1 LNFKRFLVIIYKR
14 NKIKGKGILTM
25 SAKNKE
31 KEKVNILIVDDRKE
45 NLLALEALL
54 ESPDLRIIKAESG
67 NQALGLMLEFNF
79 GLVLLDVQM
88 PEMDGFEVAELMRR
102 KEKTRNIPII
112 FITAIIKEEKYVFK
126 GYEKGAVDYLFKPIN
141 PNVLKSKV
149 NVFLELHRRKMELE
163 RLINEKNDYILE
175 LHQLNKKIQE
185 QQKEL
190 LEKEKLQSI
199 LEMAVT
205 ISHEFSQPL
214 SVIIGYADM
223 LLNTM
228 EKSDPM
234 YHKLK
239 KIMDNGEA
247 LAEVIRR
254 VRSITNYKSI
264 TYTGESRM
272 VDID

>member
-1 LNFKRFLVIIYKR
+1 MVE
-14 NKIKGKGILTM
+14 
-25 SAKNKE
+25 KN

-54 ESPDLRIIKAESG
+54 ENPEITIIKAESG

-79 GLVLLDVQM
+79 ALVLLDVQM
-88 PEMDGFEVAELMRR
+88 PEMDGFEVAELMRG

-112 FITAIIKEEKYVFK
+112 FVTAINKEEKYVFK
-126 GYEKGAVDYLFKPIN
+126 GYEMGGVDYLFKPIN
-141 PNVLKSKV
+141 PHVLKSKV
-149 NVFLELHRRKMELE
+149 SVFLELYRKRLELE
-163 RLINEKNDYILE
+163 KMVNEKSEYILE
-175 LHQLNKKIQE
+175 LHQLNKRIQE

-214 SVIIGYADM
+214 SVIIGYTDM

-228 EKSDPM
+228 EKEDPM
-234 YHKLK
+234 YNKLR
-239 KIMDNGEA
+239 KILDNAES

-254 VRSITNYKSI
+254 VRSITNYKSV
-264 TYTGESRM
+264 TYTGESKM

>member
-1 LNFKRFLVIIYKR
+1 MVTKSNEREKK
-14 NKIKGKGILTM
+14 
-25 SAKNKE
+25 AKE

-45 NLLALEALL
+45 NLLAMEALL

-67 NQALGLMLEFNF
+67 NQALGLMLEFDF
-79 GLVLLDVQM
+79 ALILLDVQM
-88 PEMDGFEVAELMRR
+88 PEMDGFEVAELMRG
-102 KEKTRNIPII
+102 KEKTRHIPIL
-112 FITAIIKEEKYVFK
+112 FITAINKEEKYVFK

-141 PNVLKSKV
+141 PHVLKSKV
-149 NVFLELHRRKMELE
+149 NVFLELHRKKLELE
-163 RLINEKNDYILE
+163 RLINEKNEYIVE
-175 LHQLNKKIQE
+175 LHQLNKTIQE

-214 SVIIGYADM
+214 SVIIGYTDM

-228 EKSDPM
+228 EKGDPM
-234 YHKLK
+234 YPKLK

-247 LAEVIRR
+247 LAEIIRR
-254 VRSITNYKSI
+254 VRSITNYKSV

>member
-1 LNFKRFLVIIYKR
+1 MKRMDAE
-14 NKIKGKGILTM
+14 NKK
-25 SAKNKE
+25 

-67 NQALGLMLEFNF
+67 NQALGLMLEFSF
-79 GLVLLDVQM
+79 ALVLLDVQM

-102 KEKTRNIPII
+102 KEKTRNLPII
-112 FITAIIKEEKYVFK
+112 FITAINKEEKYVFK

-149 NVFLELHRRKMELE
+149 NVFLELHRGKMELE
-163 RLINEKNDYILE
+163 RLINEKNEYILE

-228 EKSDPM
+228 EKNDPM
-234 YHKLK
+234 YPKLK

-264 TYTGESRM
+264 TYTGDSRM

>member
-1 LNFKRFLVIIYKR
+1 MAENIRD
-14 NKIKGKGILTM
+14 
-25 SAKNKE
+25 
-31 KEKVNILIVDDRKE
+31 KEKVSILIVDDRKE

-54 ESPDLRIIKAESG
+54 EKPDLRVIKAESG
-67 NQALGLMLEFNF
+67 NQALGLMLEFDF
-79 GLVLLDVQM
+79 AVVLLDVQM
-88 PEMDGFEVAELMRR
+88 PEMDGFEVAELMRG
-102 KEKTRNIPII
+102 KEKTRHIPII
-112 FITAIIKEEKYVFK
+112 FVTAINKEEKYVFK
-126 GYEKGAVDYLFKPIN
+126 GYEMGGVDYLFKPIN
-141 PNVLKSKV
+141 PHVLKSKV
-149 NVFLELHRRKMELE
+149 NVFLELYRKRLELE
-163 RLINEKNDYILE
+163 RLIRQKNEYILE

-214 SVIIGYADM
+214 SVIIGYTDM

-228 EKSDPM
+228 EKNDSM
-234 YHKLK
+234 YPKLK
-239 KIMDNGEA
+239 KILDNGES

-254 VRSITNYKSI
+254 VRSITNYKSV
-264 TYTGESRM
+264 TYNGESKM

>member
-1 LNFKRFLVIIYKR
+1 MAQK
-14 NKIKGKGILTM
+14 
-25 SAKNKE
+25 S

-54 ESPDLRIIKAESG
+54 ESQDIKILKAESG
-67 NQALGLMLEFNF
+67 NQALGLMLEFDLA
-79 GLVLLDVQM
+79 LVLLDVQM
-88 PEMDGFEVAELMRR
+88 PEMDGFEVAELMRG

-112 FITAIIKEEKYVFK
+112 FVTAINKEEKYVFK
-126 GYEKGAVDYLFKPIN
+126 GYEMGAVDYLFKPIN
-141 PNVLKSKV
+141 PHVLKSKV
-149 NVFLELHRRKMELE
+149 NVFLELSRRRQELE
-163 RLINEKNDYILE
+163 RLINEKNEYILE

-214 SVIIGYADM
+214 SVIIGYTDM
-223 LLNTM
+223 LLSTM
-228 EKSDPM
+228 EKDDPL
-234 YHKLK
+234 YPKLR

-254 VRSITNYKSI
+254 VRSITNYKSV
-264 TYTGESRM
+264 TYSGEFKM

>member
-1 LNFKRFLVIIYKR
+1 MAE
-14 NKIKGKGILTM
+14 KI
-25 SAKNKE
+25 

-54 ESPDLRIIKAESG
+54 ESPELTIIKAESG

-79 GLVLLDVQM
+79 ALVLLDVQM
-88 PEMDGFEVAELMRR
+88 PEMDGFEVAELMRG
-102 KEKTRNIPII
+102 KEKTRHIPII
-112 FITAIIKEEKYVFK
+112 FVTAINKEEKYVFK
-126 GYEKGAVDYLFKPIN
+126 GYDMGAVDYLFKPIN

-149 NVFLELHRRKMELE
+149 NVFLELYRKRLELE
-163 RLINEKNDYILE
+163 RLVSEKNEYILE
-175 LHQLNKKIQE
+175 LHQLNKRIQE

-214 SVIIGYADM
+214 SVIIGYTDM

-228 EKSDPM
+228 EKEDNM
-234 YHKLK
+234 YSKLK
-239 KIMDNGEA
+239 KILDNAES

-254 VRSITNYKSI
+254 VRSITNYKST

>member
-1 LNFKRFLVIIYKR
+1 MDAE
-14 NKIKGKGILTM
+14 NKK
-25 SAKNKE
+25 

-79 GLVLLDVQM
+79 ALVLLDVQM

-163 RLINEKNDYILE
+163 RLINEKNEYILE

-228 EKSDPM
+228 EKNDPM
-234 YHKLK
+234 YPKLK

>member
-1 LNFKRFLVIIYKR
+1 
-14 NKIKGKGILTM
+14 M
-25 SAKNKE
+25 AKKKD
-31 KEKVNILIVDDRKE
+31 KEKVNVLLVDDRKE
-45 NLLALEALL
+45 NLIALEALL

-67 NQALGLMLEFNF
+67 NQALGLMLEFDF
-79 GLVLLDVQM
+79 ALVLLDVQM
-88 PEMDGFEVAELMRR
+88 PEMDGFEVAELMRK
-102 KEKTRNIPII
+102 KEKTRQIPII
-112 FITAIIKEEKYVFK
+112 FITAINKEEKYVFK
-126 GYEKGAVDYLFKPIN
+126 GYEMGGVDYLFKPID
-141 PNVLKSKV
+141 PTVLKSKV
-149 NVFLELHRRKMELE
+149 NVFLELHRKKMEME

-214 SVIIGYADM
+214 SVIIGYTDM
-223 LLNTM
+223 LLSTM
-228 EKSDPM
+228 EKDDSN
-234 YHKLK
+234 YSKLR
-239 KIMDNGEA
+239 KILDNGEA
-247 LAEVIRR
+247 LAEVIRK

-264 TYTGESRM
+264 TYTGDAKM

>member
-1 LNFKRFLVIIYKR
+1 MVTKSIEREK
-14 NKIKGKGILTM
+14 K
-25 SAKNKE
+25 AKE

-45 NLLALEALL
+45 NLLAMEALL

-67 NQALGLMLEFNF
+67 NQALGLMLEFDF
-79 GLVLLDVQM
+79 ALILLDVQM
-88 PEMDGFEVAELMRR
+88 PEMDGFEVAELMRG
-102 KEKTRNIPII
+102 KEKTRHIPIL
-112 FITAIIKEEKYVFK
+112 FITAINKEEKYVFK

-141 PNVLKSKV
+141 PHVLKSKV
-149 NVFLELHRRKMELE
+149 NVFLELHRKKLELE
-163 RLINEKNDYILE
+163 RLINEKNEYIVE
-175 LHQLNKKIQE
+175 LHQLNKTIQE

-214 SVIIGYADM
+214 SVIIGYTDM

-228 EKSDPM
+228 EKGDPM
-234 YHKLK
+234 YPKLK

-247 LAEVIRR
+247 LAEIIRR
-254 VRSITNYKSI
+254 VRSITNYKSV

>member
-1 LNFKRFLVIIYKR
+1 
-14 NKIKGKGILTM
+14 M
-25 SAKNKE
+25 AE
-31 KEKVNILIVDDRKE
+31 KSNDREKVNILIVDDRKE

-54 ESPDLRIIKAESG
+54 ETPELRIIKSDNG
-67 NQALGLMLEFNF
+67 NQALGLMLEFDF
-79 GLVLLDVQM
+79 ALVLLDVQM
-88 PEMDGFEVAELMRR
+88 PEMDGFEVAELMRG
-102 KEKTRNIPII
+102 KERTRNIPII
-112 FITAIIKEEKYVFK
+112 FVTAINKEEKYVFK

-141 PNVLKSKV
+141 PHVLKSKV
-149 NVFLELHRRKMELE
+149 NVFLELYRRRIELE
-163 RLINEKNDYILE
+163 KLIKEKNDYIVE

-185 QQKEL
+185 QQKDL

-228 EKSDPM
+228 EKDDPM
-234 YHKLK
+234 YSKLK
-239 KIMDNGEA
+239 KIMDNGES

-264 TYTGESRM
+264 TYTGESKM

>member
-1 LNFKRFLVIIYKR
+1 MADQSNE
-14 NKIKGKGILTM
+14 N
-25 SAKNKE
+25 
-31 KEKVNILIVDDRKE
+31 EKVNILIVDDRKE

-54 ESPDLRIIKAESG
+54 ESPELRIIKSDNG
-67 NQALGLMLEFNF
+67 NQALGLMLEFDF
-79 GLVLLDVQM
+79 ALVLLDVQM
-88 PEMDGFEVAELMRR
+88 PEMDGFEVAELMRG
-102 KEKTRNIPII
+102 KERTRNIPII
-112 FITAIIKEEKYVFK
+112 FVTAINKEDKYVFK

-141 PNVLKSKV
+141 PHVLKSKV
-149 NVFLELHRRKMELE
+149 NVFLELYRRRFELE
-163 RLINEKNDYILE
+163 KLISEKNDYIVE

-214 SVIIGYADM
+214 SVIIGYTDM

-228 EKSDPM
+228 EKDDPM
-234 YHKLK
+234 YSKLK

-264 TYTGESRM
+264 TYTGESKM

>member
-1 LNFKRFLVIIYKR
+1 MAEK
-14 NKIKGKGILTM
+14 T
-25 SAKNKE
+25 

-45 NLLALEALL
+45 NLIAMEALL
-54 ESPDLRIIKAESG
+54 ENPELTIIKAESG
-67 NQALGLMLEFNF
+67 NQALGLLLEFNF
-79 GLVLLDVQM
+79 ALVLLDVQM
-88 PEMDGFEVAELMRR
+88 PEMDGFEVAELMRV

-112 FITAIIKEEKYVFK
+112 FVTAINKEEKYVFK
-126 GYEKGAVDYLFKPIN
+126 GYETGGVDYLFKPIN
-141 PNVLKSKV
+141 PHVLKSKV
-149 NVFLELHRRKMELE
+149 NVFLELYRKRLELE
-163 RLINEKNDYILE
+163 RLVNEKNEYILE
-175 LHQLNKKIQE
+175 LHQLNKRIQE
-185 QQKEL
+185 QQKDL

-214 SVIIGYADM
+214 SVIIGYTDM

-228 EKSDPM
+228 EKDDAM
-234 YHKLK
+234 YAKLK
-239 KIMDNGEA
+239 KILDNAES

-264 TYTGESRM
+264 TYTGESKM

>member
-1 LNFKRFLVIIYKR
+1 MLR
-14 NKIKGKGILTM
+14 M
-25 SAKNKE
+25 DAKDNE
-31 KEKVNILIVDDRKE
+31 KANVNILIVDDRKE

-54 ESPDLRIIKAESG
+54 ENPDLRIIKAGSG

-79 GLVLLDVQM
+79 ALILLDVQM

-112 FITAIIKEEKYVFK
+112 FITAINKEEKYVFK

-149 NVFLELHRRKMELE
+149 NVFLELHRKKMELE
-163 RLINEKNDYILE
+163 RLINEKNEYILE

-228 EKSDPM
+228 EKNDPM

-254 VRSITNYKSI
+254 VRSITNYKSV
-264 TYTGESRM
+264 T
-272 VDID
+272 

>member
-1 LNFKRFLVIIYKR
+1 MDAEK
-14 NKIKGKGILTM
+14 
-25 SAKNKE
+25 

-79 GLVLLDVQM
+79 ALILLDVQM

-163 RLINEKNDYILE
+163 RLINEKNEYILE

-228 EKSDPM
+228 EKNDPM
-234 YHKLK
+234 YPKLK

>member
-1 LNFKRFLVIIYKR
+1 MVE
-14 NKIKGKGILTM
+14 
-25 SAKNKE
+25 KN

-54 ESPDLRIIKAESG
+54 ENPEITIIKAESG

-79 GLVLLDVQM
+79 ALVLLDVQM
-88 PEMDGFEVAELMRR
+88 PEMDGFEVAELMRG

-112 FITAIIKEEKYVFK
+112 FVTAINKEEKYVFK
-126 GYEKGAVDYLFKPIN
+126 GYEMGGVDYLFKPIN
-141 PNVLKSKV
+141 PHVLKSKV
-149 NVFLELHRRKMELE
+149 SVFLELYRKRLELE
-163 RLINEKNDYILE
+163 KMVNEKSEYILE
-175 LHQLNKKIQE
+175 LHQLNKRIQE

-214 SVIIGYADM
+214 SVIIGYTDM

-228 EKSDPM
+228 EKEDPM
-234 YHKLK
+234 YNKLR
-239 KIMDNGEA
+239 KILDN
-247 LAEVIRR
+247 
-254 VRSITNYKSI
+254 S
-264 TYTGESRM
+264 ES
-272 VDID
+272 